1 MLNINPI
8 RSIAFPIKFNDFRRY
23 DFYFLGIS
31 IYRSSG
37 MSVKLGLV
45 VIQRGV
51 LCEGGNL
58 IIHGPGGPE
67 YGLDDT

>member
-1 MLNINPI
+1 
-8 RSIAFPIKFNDFRRY
+8 
-23 DFYFLGIS
+23 
-31 IYRSSG
+31 

-67 YGLDDT
+67 YRVDET